1 MGSLLV
7 TSVVQVGRK
16 GGREE
21 GKTGRREAV
30 GIAFCA
36 MSRLWNSSARSSL
49 VRSFRSSGA
58 RSALGL
64 QYESSRG
71 SQHAVRSFGSA
82 AASED
87 YDPTEARTPPSEKIQ
102 RIADEI
108 STLSLLEVVD
118 LSTLLK
124 KKLGLPAG
132 MGMMP
137 MGMMPPGM
145 GMPGG
150 GGAPAAEEKKPE
162 KTSFDVKLE
171 KFDAASKIKII
182 KEVRTFT
189 ALGLKEAKELV
200 EKAPI
205 VLKNGVSKEEAE
217 QIIEKLKTVGATVV
231 ME

>member
-1 MGSLLV
+1 MGKAS
-7 TSVVQVGRK
+7 
-16 GGREE
+16 
-21 GKTGRREAV
+21 
-30 GIAFCA
+30 GINFCA
-36 MSRLWNSSARSSL
+36 MNRLWNSSARSSL
-49 VRSFRSSGA
+49 VRSFRNIEA
-58 RSALGL
+58 RSSLGL
-64 QYESSRG
+64 HYESSSP
-71 SQHAVRSFGSA
+71 SQQASRLFASA
-82 AASED
+82 AASEPD
-87 YDPTEARTPPSEKIQ
+87 YDPTETRTPPSDKIQ

-132 MGMMP
+132 LGMMP

-145 GMPGG
+145 AMPAGA
-150 GGAPAAEEKKPE
+150 GGAAAAAEEKKPE

-217 QIIEKLKTVGATVV
+217 QIIEKLKSVGATVV
-231 ME
+231 IE

>member
-1 MGSLLV
+1 
-7 TSVVQVGRK
+7 
-16 GGREE
+16 
-21 GKTGRREAV
+21 
-30 GIAFCA
+30 
-36 MSRLWNSSARSSL
+36 MSRFLSSPARSSL
-49 VRSFRSSGA
+49 FRSIRHVAGRPTPSF
-58 RSALGL
+58 S
-64 QYESSRG
+64 QYESPVIANAKRSSRF
-71 SQHAVRSFGSA
+71 SSSSA
-82 AASED
+82 AREPD

-102 RIADEI
+102 RLAEEI
-108 STLSLLEVVD
+108 STLTLLEVSD
-118 LSTLLK
+118 LTTLLK
-124 KKLGLPAG
+124 KKLGLPTG

-137 MGMMPPGM
+137 MGMMPGM
-145 GMPGG
+145 GMMG
-150 GGAPAAEEKKPE
+150 GGAGGAAVEEEKKVE

-205 VLKNGVSKEEAE
+205 VLKSGVSKEEAE

>member
-1 MGSLLV
+1 V
-7 TSVVQVGRK
+7 
-16 GGREE
+16 
-21 GKTGRREAV
+21 A
-30 GIAFCA
+30 
-36 MSRLWNSSARSSL
+36 NARSSRFL
-49 VRSFRSSGA
+49 S
-58 RSALGL
+58 
-64 QYESSRG
+64 
-71 SQHAVRSFGSA
+71 SA
-82 AASED
+82 AAREPD

-102 RIADEI
+102 RIVEEI
-108 STLSLLEVVD
+108 STLTLLEVSD
-118 LSTLLK
+118 LTTLLK
-124 KKLGLPAG
+124 KKLGLPTG

-137 MGMMPPGM
+137 MGMMPGM
-145 GMPGG
+145 GMMG
-150 GGAPAAEEKKPE
+150 GGAGGAAVEEEKKVE

-205 VLKNGVSKEEAE
+205 VLKSGVSKEEAE

>member
-1 MGSLLV
+1 
-7 TSVVQVGRK
+7 
-16 GGREE
+16 
-21 GKTGRREAV
+21 
-30 GIAFCA
+30 
-36 MSRLWNSSARSSL
+36 MSRLWSNSNASSL
-49 VRSFRSSGA
+49 VRCFRNVVSRPSSVGPH
-58 RSALGL
+58 
-64 QYESSRG
+64 YESSR
-71 SQHAVRSFGSA
+71 SIQPASRFFASA
-82 AASED
+82 AAEPD
-87 YDPTEARTPPSEKIQ
+87 YDPTEARTAPSEKIQ

-145 GMPGG
+145 GMPAGG

-162 KTSFDVKLE
+162 KTSFDVKLD

-205 VLKNGVSKEEAE
+205 VLKSGVSKEEAE
-217 QIIEKLKTVGATVV
+217 QIIEKLKTVGATVT

>member
-1 MGSLLV
+1 M
-7 TSVVQVGRK
+7 
-16 GGREE
+16 
-21 GKTGRREAV
+21 
-30 GIAFCA
+30 
-36 MSRLWNSSARSSL
+36 
-49 VRSFRSSGA
+49 RSFRNVAAG
-58 RSALGL
+58 RSLLGL
-64 QYESSRG
+64 HYESSRP
-71 SQHAVRSFGSA
+71 SHQQASRFLGSA
-82 AASED
+82 AASEPD
-87 YDPTEARTPPSEKIQ
+87 YDPSEARTPPSEKIQ

-145 GMPGG
+145 GMPGAAG
-150 GGAPAAEEKKPE
+150 AGGAPAAEEKKPE

-171 KFDAASKIKII
+171 KFDAAAKIKII

-200 EKAPI
+200 EKAPT
-205 VLKNGVSKEEAE
+205 VLKSGVSKEEAE

>member
-1 MGSLLV
+1 MACV
-7 TSVVQVGRK
+7 
-16 GGREE
+16 REIL
-21 GKTGRREAV
+21 RREASV
-30 GIAFCA
+30 RGKNLGA
-36 MSRLWNSSARSSL
+36 MSRLWSCTARSSL
-49 VRSFRSSGA
+49 LQSIRHVAGRPSPSIS
-58 RSALGL
+58 
-64 QYESSRG
+64 QYESPVVANARSSRFL
-71 SQHAVRSFGSA
+71 SSA
-82 AASED
+82 AAREPD

-102 RIADEI
+102 RIVEEI
-108 STLSLLEVVD
+108 STLTLLEVSD
-118 LSTLLK
+118 LTTLLK
-124 KKLGLPAG
+124 KKLGLPTG

-137 MGMMPPGM
+137 MGMMPGM
-145 GMPGG
+145 GMMG
-150 GGAPAAEEKKPE
+150 GGAGGAAVEEEKKVE

-205 VLKNGVSKEEAE
+205 VLKSGVSKEEAE

>member
-1 MGSLLV
+1 M
-7 TSVVQVGRK
+7 
-16 GGREE
+16 
-21 GKTGRREAV
+21 
-30 GIAFCA
+30 
-36 MSRLWNSSARSSL
+36 
-49 VRSFRSSGA
+49 RSFSGA
-58 RSALGL
+58 RRSLGPH
-64 QYESSRG
+64 YESARG
-71 SQHAVRSFGSA
+71 SQQQRGSRWFGSA
-82 AASED
+82 AASEPD

-145 GMPGG
+145 GMGMPGG
-150 GGAPAAEEKKPE
+150 GAAPAAEEKKPE

>member
-1 MGSLLV
+1 
-7 TSVVQVGRK
+7 
-16 GGREE
+16 
-21 GKTGRREAV
+21 
-30 GIAFCA
+30 
-36 MSRLWNSSARSSL
+36 MSRLWSCSSL
-49 VRSFRSSGA
+49 VRSFRNVA
-58 RSALGL
+58 A
-64 QYESSRG
+64 SR
-71 SQHAVRSFGSA
+71 RFLGSA
-82 AASED
+82 AASEPD
-87 YDPTEARTPPSEKIQ
+87 YDATEARTPPSEKIQ
-102 RIADEI
+102 RIANEI

-137 MGMMPPGM
+137 MGGMMMPPGM

-150 GGAPAAEEKKPE
+150 GTPAAAEEKQPE

-171 KFDAASKIKII
+171 KFDAGSKIKII

-200 EKAPI
+200 EKAPT
-205 VLKNGVSKEEAE
+205 VLKSGVSKEEAE
-217 QIIEKLKTVGATVV
+217 QIIEKLTTVGATVV

>member
-1 MGSLLV
+1 MQSIRHVAGRPSP
-7 TSVVQVGRK
+7 SCSQFESPVV
-16 GGREE
+16 
-21 GKTGRREAV
+21 A
-30 GIAFCA
+30 
-36 MSRLWNSSARSSL
+36 NARSSRFL
-49 VRSFRSSGA
+49 S
-58 RSALGL
+58 
-64 QYESSRG
+64 
-71 SQHAVRSFGSA
+71 SA
-82 AASED
+82 AAREPD

-102 RIADEI
+102 RIVEEI
-108 STLSLLEVVD
+108 STLTLLEVSD
-118 LSTLLK
+118 LTTLLK
-124 KKLGLPAG
+124 KKLGLPTG

-137 MGMMPPGM
+137 MGMMPGM
-145 GMPGG
+145 GMMG
-150 GGAPAAEEKKPE
+150 GGAGGAAVEEEKKVE

-205 VLKNGVSKEEAE
+205 VLKSGVSKEEAE

>member
-1 MGSLLV
+1 
-7 TSVVQVGRK
+7 
-16 GGREE
+16 
-21 GKTGRREAV
+21 
-30 GIAFCA
+30 
-36 MSRLWNSSARSSL
+36 MSRFLSSPARSSL
-49 VRSFRSSGA
+49 FRSIRHVAGRPTPSF
-58 RSALGL
+58 S
-64 QYESSRG
+64 QYEFSVIANAKRSSRFL
-71 SQHAVRSFGSA
+71 SSSA
-82 AASED
+82 AREPD

-102 RIADEI
+102 RLAEEI
-108 STLSLLEVVD
+108 STLTLLEVSD
-118 LSTLLK
+118 LTTLLK
-124 KKLGLPAG
+124 KKLGLPTG

-137 MGMMPPGM
+137 MGMMPGM
-145 GMPGG
+145 GMVG
-150 GGAPAAEEKKPE
+150 GGAGGAAVEEEKKVE

-205 VLKNGVSKEEAE
+205 VLKSGVSKEEAE

>member
-1 MGSLLV
+1 
-7 TSVVQVGRK
+7 
-16 GGREE
+16 
-21 GKTGRREAV
+21 
-30 GIAFCA
+30 
-36 MSRLWNSSARSSL
+36 MSRLWSSSARSSL
-49 VRSFRSSGA
+49 VRSFSGA
-58 RSALGL
+58 RRALGL
-64 QYESSRG
+64 HYESTRG
-71 SQHAVRSFGSA
+71 SYQGSRLFGSA
-82 AASED
+82 AASEPD
-87 YDPTEARTPPSEKIQ
+87 YDPSEARTPPSEKIQ

-150 GGAPAAEEKKPE
+150 GAAPAAEEKKPE

-217 QIIEKLKTVGATVV
+217 QIIEKLKSVGATVV

>member
-1 MGSLLV
+1 MRRVRFRVLDIHTCIRYWEREKDLRAQNKSTMG
-7 TSVVQVGRK
+7 
-16 GGREE
+16 
-21 GKTGRREAV
+21 
-30 GIAFCA
+30 
-36 MSRLWNSSARSSL
+36 RLWSCSARSPL
-49 VRSFRSSGA
+49 VRSSRIIAA
-58 RSALGL
+58 RLSL
-64 QYESSRG
+64 QGSHFGPSR
-71 SQHAVRSFGSA
+71 VRLLGSA
-82 AASED
+82 AVIELD
-87 YDPTEARTPPSEKIQ
+87 YDPSEARTPPSEKVQ

-108 STLSLLEVVD
+108 STLSMVEAVD

-145 GMPGG
+145 GMPGSS
-150 GGAPAAEEKKPE
+150 GAAAAAEEKKPE

-205 VLKNGVSKEEAE
+205 VLKAGVSKEEAD
-217 QIIEKLKTVGATVV
+217 QIIEKLKSAAAQCVIS
-231 ME
+231 

>member
-1 MGSLLV
+1 VAGRPTPSCSQYEF
-7 TSVVQVGRK
+7 SV
-16 GGREE
+16 
-21 GKTGRREAV
+21 
-30 GIAFCA
+30 IANA
-36 MSRLWNSSARSSL
+36 KRSSRFL
-49 VRSFRSSGA
+49 S
-58 RSALGL
+58 
-64 QYESSRG
+64 
-71 SQHAVRSFGSA
+71 SA
-82 AASED
+82 AAREPD

-102 RIADEI
+102 RIVEEI
-108 STLSLLEVVD
+108 STLTLLEVSD
-118 LSTLLK
+118 LTTLLK
-124 KKLGLPAG
+124 KKLGLPTG

-137 MGMMPPGM
+137 MGMMPGM
-145 GMPGG
+145 GMVG
-150 GGAPAAEEKKPE
+150 GGAGGAAVEEEKKVE

-205 VLKNGVSKEEAE
+205 VLKSGVSKEEAE

>member
-1 MGSLLV
+1 M
-7 TSVVQVGRK
+7 
-16 GGREE
+16 
-21 GKTGRREAV
+21 
-30 GIAFCA
+30 
-36 MSRLWNSSARSSL
+36 
-49 VRSFRSSGA
+49 RSFRNIADA
-58 RSALGL
+58 RGSLVGL
-64 QYESSRG
+64 HCESSR
-71 SQHAVRSFGSA
+71 FIGSA
-82 AASED
+82 AASEPD

-150 GGAPAAEEKKPE
+150 AAPNAAAEEKKPE

-200 EKAPI
+200 EKAPT
-205 VLKNGVSKEEAE
+205 VLKSGVSKEEAE